1 MARLSSIWPELC
13 QITAEIVEQ
22 VQVEA
27 QYACYL
33 ERQEADIDAYRR
45 DCDRK
50 IPHEIDYLEVSSL
63 SREAQEKLS
72 EARPATIAGAARI
85 PGVTPAALTALMVHL
100 RRRTSEIRPQ

>member
-1 MARLSSIWPELC
+1 MARLSSIWPELR

-45 DCDRK
+45 DCDHK
-50 IPHEIDYLEVSSL
+50 IPNEIDYLEVSSL

-72 EARPATIAGAARI
+72 EAHPATIAGAARI

-100 RRRTSEIRPQ
+100 RRRNAETCL

>member
-1 MARLSSIWPELC
+1 M
-13 QITAEIVEQ
+13 QI
-22 VQVEA
+22 EA

-45 DCDRK
+45 DCDHK
-50 IPHEIDYLEVSSL
+50 IPNEIDYIEVNSL

-72 EARPATIAGAARI
+72 EARPTTIAGAARI

-100 RRRTSEIRPQ
+100 RRQATETHPQ